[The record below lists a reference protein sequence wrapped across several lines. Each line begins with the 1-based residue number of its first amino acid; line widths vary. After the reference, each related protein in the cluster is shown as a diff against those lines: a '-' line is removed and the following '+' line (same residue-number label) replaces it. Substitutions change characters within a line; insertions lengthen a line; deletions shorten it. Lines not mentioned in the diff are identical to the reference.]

1 MTSLRFRKRSEYY
14 CPAERL
20 KGSGDELF
28 IVHTLSSTDGL
39 TETCAQKRL
48 FFSLPLFIVLC
59 ISRYRNRSG
68 LKRDKRD
75 RKSNKNMYMKYFAVM
90 LCLGNLNVGNYVIN
104 MQWQEEQ
111 NCSPQTP
118 PYGLLCQNHGRF
130 CCDLMKRA
138 VRLYLRY
145 SFKNVAAM
153 KIVELYMTE
162 RGLG

>member
-104 MQWQEEQ
+104 TQWQEGRTELFPTNTTVRPALSESWQ
-111 NCSPQTP
+111 VLLRLNETCRTFVSQVLFQKCCCNENC
-118 PYGLLCQNHGRF
+118 GALH
-130 CCDLMKRA
+130 D
-138 VRLYLRY
+138 
-145 SFKNVAAM
+145 
-153 KIVELYMTE
+153 
-162 RGLG
+162 